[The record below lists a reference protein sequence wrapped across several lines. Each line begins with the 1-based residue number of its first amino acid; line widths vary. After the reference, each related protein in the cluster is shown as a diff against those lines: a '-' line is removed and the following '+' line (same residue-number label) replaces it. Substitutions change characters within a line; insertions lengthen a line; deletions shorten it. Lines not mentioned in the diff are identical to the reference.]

1 MNWFCLVVINVLLV
15 SLSTL
20 LQRILMK
27 EEGSDPFIYALVFQL
42 VVTFV
47 VSIYAFGRGFHLPNL
62 TPLLPFIGLMVVF
75 YGFANVTLFKALQ
88 LGEASEVSV
97 ISSSRSLWT
106 VLVAVTLLGE
116 PLTTKKLLG
125 ALLVFLGIVFVFW
138 KSKRFKFRKEHL
150 FALLAAVLFGI
161 AFANDTFLLRSF
173 DAPSYT
179 AFAFFLPS
187 IFLMIIRPNA
197 VRGMKAFFNLKKL
210 GNMLL
215 LAIFYGGAA
224 VAIYSSYRAGGE
236 ASQIAPI
243 SQSSVIVTVLLA
255 AIFLKERADFPR
267 KIAAAMI
274 VFLGVVLLR

>member
-1 MNWFCLVVINVLLV
+1 
-15 SLSTL
+15 
-20 LQRILMK
+20 MK
-27 EEGSDPFIYALVFQL
+27 EEGSDPFVYALVFQL

-47 VSIYAFGRGFHLPNL
+47 VSIYAFRQGFHLPNL

-116 PLTTKKLLG
+116 PLTSRKLLG
-125 ALLVFLGIVFVFW
+125 TLLVVSGIAFVSW
-138 KSKRFKFRKEHL
+138 KSKRFKLQRGHL

-161 AFANDTFLLRSF
+161 AFANDTYLLRSF
-173 DAPSYT
+173 DASSYT
-179 AFAFFLPS
+179 ALAFFLPS
-187 IFLMIIRPNA
+187 IFLMIIRPKA
-197 VRGMKAFFNLKKL
+197 VREMRVFLNLNKL
-210 GNMLL
+210 GKMLL

-224 VAIYSSYRAGGE
+224 IAIYSSYRAGGE

-243 SQSSVIVTVLLA
+243 SQSSVILTVLLA
-255 AIFLKERADFPR
+255 AIFLKERGNLLR
-267 KIAAAMI
+267 KLAGAIV